1 MVEEE
6 QKKKRQEENIQEF
19 KELGDVEERKV
30 DERTPHAKNLFMAAD
45 STMITVGGGY
55 GLVSINGIA
64 AFIFFHHVANLHVSK

>member
-1 MVEEE
+1 MKEVE
-6 QKKKRQEENIQEF
+6 
-19 KELGDVEERKV
+19 DVEEKKV

-64 AFIFFHHVANLHVSK
+64 AFTFLQHI